1 MKVETNEEINKD
13 NAPIQSQDEEILK
26 EKNENIND
34 AKVDNEIIKKS
45 QLLNKPLELIE
56 FDVSSHFQENISRP
70 DKNDLGRITENSY
83 YCINC
88 KHSDCPF
95 HNEEK
100 HIIMN
105 RIKYLLYD
113 THFFDEMDSKIN
125 EALDY
130 TKYNIDVKNNINN
143 FVDKMKEELD
153 KLRDAKFKEL
163 DIFFEENEKK
173 LIKLK
178 KEYLEARKNIEEYY
192 ETNKKFFH
200 IEKEENDDLINK
212 EILNNNYCNN
222 YIDDIDNS
230 SPNRDIEND
239 VFLLNFEIMNLCD
252 TKNLENINFIKN
264 IKNRIDS
271 FNNQINTEL
280 IEDSVVVSNFINLN
294 TKPETREEDNYW
306 DVNIRTKKYTEIIEQ
321 FRDTICDIYH
331 RTGNL
336 EKIKDL
342 IDILD

>member
-95 HNEEK
+95 HDEEK

-113 THFFDEMDSKIN
+113 THFFDEIDSKIN

-143 FVDKMKEELD
+143 FVDKMKEEL
-153 KLRDAKFKEL
+153 
-163 DIFFEENEKK
+163 N
-173 LIKLK
+173 
-178 KEYLEARKNIEEYY
+178 
-192 ETNKKFFH
+192 
-200 IEKEENDDLINK
+200 
-212 EILNNNYCNN
+212 
-222 YIDDIDNS
+222 
-230 SPNRDIEND
+230 
-239 VFLLNFEIMNLCD
+239 
-252 TKNLENINFIKN
+252 
-264 IKNRIDS
+264 
-271 FNNQINTEL
+271 
-280 IEDSVVVSNFINLN
+280 
-294 TKPETREEDNYW
+294 
-306 DVNIRTKKYTEIIEQ
+306 
-321 FRDTICDIYH
+321 
-331 RTGNL
+331 
-336 EKIKDL
+336 
-342 IDILD
+342 